1 MFQDVLVSPVAP
13 LGGGGIGAG
22 VGLGMQYPPPP
33 SPPSPGSMDD
43 VPPPPPQPHYIS
55 TLRANSRRGNSPEKE
70 RDPLAGLQRFLRA
83 FYRELAARDPPHPP
97 PWAPALPPGA
107 LSPALFQ
114 PALRLLAPTPTGES
128 APLRLDQL
136 LTAVRVRVKVLNVKI
151 VQGFVLGIYRLMYFE
166 KKNQFKVRIY
176 SKVSVSV

>member
-1 MFQDVLVSPVAP
+1 MLQDVLVSPVTP
-13 LGGGGIGAG
+13 VG
-22 VGLGMQYPPPP
+22 GLGLSGVIVRPP
-33 SPPSPGSMDD
+33 SPPSPGSLDD

-97 PWAPALPPGA
+97 SWAPALPPGA

-114 PALRLLAPTPTGES
+114 PALHLVAPTPNGE
-128 APLRLDQL
+128 ATPIRLDQL
-136 LTAVRVRVKVLNVKI
+136 MTAIRVSKYVLLYSILTTVYQTLIN
-151 VQGFVLGIYRLMYFE
+151 
-166 KKNQFKVRIY
+166 
-176 SKVSVSV
+176 